1 MDWVSGFILM
11 LGGAVI
17 GGVIVYF
24 ARPDRQKDQV
34 LSKRLD
40 EVHSE
45 FAAYQQS
52 VDAHFAKTAEL
63 VNKLS
68 EDYIAVHQHLSQ
80 GAQTLVKHPPLTSN
94 QQFNALETQI
104 SEYEEA
110 FEENNEGFTPD
121 IEPPK
126 DYAPKHSPKEA
137 GTLSEKFG
145 LKDVPE
151 ETPS

>member
-1 MDWVSGFILM
+1 MDWVNGFILM

-17 GGVIVYF
+17 GGVIVYL
-24 ARPDRQKDQV
+24 ARTERQKDQV

-80 GAQTLVKHPPLTSN
+80 GAQTLVKHPPLASN
-94 QQFNALETQI
+94 QQFNAIESQIAEQAAIEADKEPLSET
-104 SEYEEA
+104 
-110 FEENNEGFTPD
+110 D
-121 IEPPK
+121 LEPPK

-145 LKDVPE
+145 LKGEPE
-151 ETPS
+151 ENLS